1 MNYPRKIAIEKY
13 PGIWVNY
20 KQQYEFD
27 GGMYYE
33 TDEDR
38 DIVTGNFVAL
48 TKENKLQFV
57 WNGKHNDW
65 DVKWKVIGDG
75 IS

>member
-1 MNYPRKIAIEKY
+1 MSYPKRIAIEKY

-38 DIVTGNFVAL
+38 DLITGNFVTL
-48 TKENKLQFV
+48 TKENKLQFL
-57 WNGKHNDW
+57 WNGKYNDW
-65 DVKWKVIGDG
+65 NAKWKVIDDG

>member
-38 DIVTGNFVAL
+38 DSY
-48 TKENKLQFV
+48 
-57 WNGKHNDW
+57 
-65 DVKWKVIGDG
+65 WKFCC
-75 IS
+75 SYKRK